1 LIAKSVL
8 FTTIRTLPGNPVA
21 GHTPNIFIHAFLA
34 YGKPASA
41 IPAKYKN
48 LLTAMALF

>member
-41 IPAKYKN
+41 IPAKHKGF
-48 LLTAMALF
+48 TAAMTLF